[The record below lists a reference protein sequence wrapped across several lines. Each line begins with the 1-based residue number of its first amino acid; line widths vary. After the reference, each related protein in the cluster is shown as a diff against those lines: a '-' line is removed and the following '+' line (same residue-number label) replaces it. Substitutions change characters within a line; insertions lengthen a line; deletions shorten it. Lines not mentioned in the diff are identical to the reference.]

1 MWRGEILCIR
11 LEWDGV
17 LYVDEWPSCREP
29 LRLSPSSMICERN
42 IALSFGGS
50 GYTRVSRDSK
60 RSLGERRCLA
70 VAPGHQPPILQR
82 KGVAKIFK
90 FGYGILDPS

>member
-29 LRLSPSSMICERN
+29 LRLSPSSVICEKTLHCLLE
-42 IALSFGGS
+42 ILSTCL
-50 GYTRVSRDSK
+50 YLEISRDSQEK
-60 RSLGERRCLA
+60 EDASLRRD
-70 VAPGHQPPILQR
+70 H
-82 KGVAKIFK
+82 
-90 FGYGILDPS
+90 